1 MEALPHIKTLAMKPS
16 MPKQD
21 ILHRLP
27 VLSHDEGE
35 LLKSTRRIA
44 VLSWLVLML
53 VVSTCGHGEA
63 QSHPAV
69 KAVGNTIPALLVSDI
84 HLDPFHDPARVKQ
97 LVHAEPGQWAAILK
111 SPSSAADEQAFA
123 ALQQKCHARGVDT
136 PYPLLR
142 SSLQAMRTHQ
152 PGARF
157 ITVSGDLIA
166 HSFSCRYAALL
177 PGAAAGDYET
187 FVVKTIDF
195 VVQELRTTFPGV
207 PVYVALGNNDSGC
220 DDYRLDAG
228 SNFLAR
234 IGKVVVDALPASE
247 QAGAEKQFAAGGYY
261 SVTMAAPMQATR
273 LIVINDLFMAPRY
286 NTCAGKSDPAPA
298 AAQIKWLRDELEQA
312 RRLGQTAWV
321 MGHIPPGVDPYS
333 TVLKFRDVCGS
344 GSPDMFLSSD
354 RLAEALIEY
363 AGVIRL
369 GIFAHTHMDEIHL
382 LSPAGAHGSPEHS
395 VALKL
400 VPSISPV
407 NGNNPA
413 FTVARVNPA
422 SGALQDYEVIAA
434 SNKTGIA
441 ATWAIE
447 YDYGQT
453 YHEPEF
459 SPAAVNDL
467 TAEFNQDRRAST
479 QVSEDYIRHYFAGG
493 ELSPE
498 LKPFWPQ
505 YVCSLGNYTAKGFA
519 ACVCSPGK

>member
-1 MEALPHIKTLAMKPS
+1 MVFA
-16 MPKQD
+16 
-21 ILHRLP
+21 
-27 VLSHDEGE
+27 
-35 LLKSTRRIA
+35 
-44 VLSWLVLML
+44 
-53 VVSTCGHGEA
+53 CGHGEA
-63 QSHPAV
+63 QSHPSA
-69 KAVGNTIPALLVSDI
+69 KSADSTIPALLVSDI

-97 LVHAEPGQWAAILK
+97 LVHAEPSQWAAILAA
-111 SPSSAADEQAFA
+111 PSSPAEQQAFS

-142 SSLQAMRTHQ
+142 SSLQAMHKQQ
-152 PGARF
+152 PGAKF

-166 HSFSCRYAALL
+166 HSFSCRYSALL
-177 PGAAAGDYET
+177 PGAGAGDYEA

-195 VVQELRTTFPGV
+195 VVQQLRATFPGV

-228 SNFLAR
+228 SDFLAR
-234 IGKVVVDALPASE
+234 TGKIVAAALPPSA
-247 QAGAEKQFAAGGYY
+247 QAEAEKQFAAGGYY
-261 SVTMAAPMQATR
+261 SVAMAAPMQATR
-273 LIVINDLFMAPRY
+273 LIAINDLLMSPRY
-286 NTCAGKSDPAPA
+286 STCAGKTDPAPA

-312 RRLGQTAWV
+312 RKLGQTVWV

-333 TVLKFRDVCGS
+333 TVLKFRDVCGT
-344 GSPDMFLSSD
+344 GSPDMFLSTD
-354 RLAEALIEY
+354 KLAESLIEY
-363 AGVIRL
+363 ADVIRL

-382 LSPAGAHGSPEHS
+382 LSSTGVHSSPEHS
-395 VALKL
+395 VAIKL

-407 NGNNPA
+407 NGNDPA

-422 SGALQDYEVIAA
+422 SGVLQDYAVVAA

-441 ATWAIE
+441 ATWTLE
-447 YDYGQT
+447 YDYNQT
-453 YHEPEF
+453 YHEPDF
-459 SPAAVNDL
+459 QAAAVKDL
-467 TAEFNQDRRAST
+467 TAKFNQDRRATT